1 MRAPLAVLLI
11 LFASGAVA
19 REPVVGLP
27 CEGCEAIF
35 EGLPAQLSA
44 RARIAPAGEPGEPL
58 TLAGRVLAAD
68 GSPRAGIV
76 VYAYHTDAHGLYPP
90 IPGAPD
96 GAANR
101 HGRLRGWAV
110 SDAEGRYRFD
120 TIRPASYP
128 TRDVPAHI
136 HMHVLEPGCSTY
148 YIDDVMFTDD
158 PLLTPAQRRA
168 HAAGRGGNGI
178 VTPARTE
185 GRWQVARDIRLGAGI
200 PGHRAC
206 AAPASTP
213 AAAASASASACS
225 WDGSLVSAST
235 TPLPA
240 ERFRG
245 IDTSMTTRAIVER
258 LGPAARDVG
267 SGLHVLEWDIANGGG
282 FLVSTT
288 DACGYPVATGFRD
301 NARH

>member
-44 RARIAPAGEPGEPL
+44 RARIAPPGEPGEPL
-58 TLAGRVLAAD
+58 TLAGHVLAAD
-68 GSPRAGIV
+68 GSPRAGII

-158 PLLTPAQRRA
+158 PLLTPAQRRM
-168 HAAGRGGNGI
+168 HAGGRGGNGI
-178 VTPARTE
+178 IAPVRTAE
-185 GRWQVARDIRLGAGI
+185 GWQVERDIRLGAGI

-206 AAPASTP
+206 ASPP
-213 AAAASASASACS
+213 AAQAAAPDASCAWEDSFVSASA
-225 WDGSLVSAST
+225 

-240 ERFRG
+240 HRFRA
-245 IDTSMTTRAIVER
+245 IDARMTIRAIVAQ

-267 SGLHVLEWDIANGGG
+267 SGLHVLEWDTVDGRR
-282 FLVSTT
+282 FLVSVT
-288 DACGYPVATGFRD
+288 DGCSQPMAMNLGDRD
-301 NARH
+301 KH

>member
-1 MRAPLAVLLI
+1 M
-11 LFASGAVA
+11 
-19 REPVVGLP
+19 
-27 CEGCEAIF
+27 
-35 EGLPAQLSA
+35 
-44 RARIAPAGEPGEPL
+44 
-58 TLAGRVLAAD
+58 
-68 GSPRAGIV
+68 
-76 VYAYHTDAHGLYPP
+76 
-90 IPGAPD
+90 
-96 GAANR
+96 
-101 HGRLRGWAV
+101 RGWAV
-110 SDAEGRYRFD
+110 SDDQGRYRFD

-206 AAPASTP
+206 ASPPA
-213 AAAASASASACS
+213 AQAAASDASCAWEDSFVSASA
-225 WDGSLVSAST
+225 

-240 ERFRG
+240 HRFRG
-245 IDTSMTTRAIVER
+245 IDANMTIRTIVAQ
-258 LGPAARDVG
+258 LGPATRDVG
-267 SGLHVLEWDIANGGG
+267 SGLHVLEWDTVEGLR
-282 FLVSTT
+282 FLVSVT
-288 DACGYPVATGFRD
+288 DGCGQPMAMNLGDRD
-301 NARH
+301 KR